1 MSVVGTNIKN
11 IRLKKN
17 MSLKDVAK
25 KCGVSELF
33 LSDIESGKRVPNTQV
48 ISSLSKA
55 LGIQIDAIEPS
66 YFSDYFDAEPQAAK
80 QPDTVRQDRH
90 VVYKAEEKARPTDN
104 TLSDAFSKAVRKI
117 PVLGKITAG
126 KKVPYEMDIVDQKF
140 EPVFQSKNHNVAG
153 EEFIYFI
160 VPDNSMS
167 GARILKNDLAL
178 VFLTDSY
185 FDKDI
190 LLVTCNNRTYIRRC
204 RNVEDKRVLL
214 YPENPESEILIAD
227 KKDIHVIGKVV
238 RVEFKL

>member
-11 IRLKKN
+11 ARTKKN
-17 MSLKDVAK
+17 MSLKEVAK

-48 ISSLSKA
+48 ISSISKV

-66 YFSDYFDAEPQAAK
+66 YFSDYFSSDPQETKPAEPAR
-80 QPDTVRQDRH
+80 PERH
-90 VVYKAEEKARPTDN
+90 VVYKAEERSQPVAN

-117 PVLGKITAG
+117 PVLNKITAG
-126 KKVPYEMDIVDQKF
+126 KKVPYEMDIVDSKF
-140 EPVFQSKNHNVAG
+140 EPVFQTKGNNVAG
-153 EEFIYFI
+153 EAFIYFI
-160 VPDNSMS
+160 VQDNSMS
-167 GARILKNDLAL
+167 GTRILKNDLAL

-190 LLVTCNNRTYIRRC
+190 LLIVHQNRTYIRRC
-204 RNVEDKRVLL
+204 KNIEDKRVLL
-214 YPENPESEILIAD
+214 YPENPDYDALILE
-227 KKDIHVIGKVV
+227 KKDIQVVGKLV